1 MRDVDHHGA
10 VNSLRDVWG
19 SPRSGR
25 GNEVAVTRDK
35 RRTTRPPTMDAG
47 CLIPTHLPD
56 QLPKAIPIHSARPTA
71 APPAPA
77 PDPDLLPDHSLFSA
91 LFTAP
96 AAGSLLLRV
105 VHAGHILELLSLSTD
120 VAPLRFVFP
129 APILGAPAILAWDP
143 AELHVLAVTT
153 SASLYRLVI
162 PIATA
167 RRLWKDDTGNIWIRE
182 YLIKTPASDL
192 LGPVHVHSVHCVAIG
207 LTHGSLLRVELDS
220 LGSGDQQGKPPPNP
234 ASYPQAT

>member
-1 MRDVDHHGA
+1 M
-10 VNSLRDVWG
+10 
-19 SPRSGR
+19 
-25 GNEVAVTRDK
+25 AVTRDE
-35 RRTTRPPTMDAG
+35 RRVLQVHAMDAG
-47 CLIPTHLPD
+47 TLVPTHLPD
-56 QLPKAIPIHSARPTA
+56 LLPNAIPIHSARPTPP
-71 APPAPA
+71 PPAPA
-77 PDPDLLPDHSLFSA
+77 PDPDLLPEHALFSV
-91 LFTAP
+91 LFTTP

-105 VHAGHILELLSLSTD
+105 VHAGHILELRSLSTD

-143 AELHVLAVTT
+143 AELHVLAVTS

-162 PIATA
+162 PIATS

-207 LTHGSLLRVELDS
+207 LAHGSLLRVELDS
-220 LGSGDQQGKPPPNP
+220 LGSGDQQGKPPNR